1 MSLAKNQASNVEEE
15 HAQQQLTKVEGCFS
29 TKYALQDGL
38 DSTQKQIFS
47 QFHADYAGGGDV
59 LEAYVLANSSATDP
73 YRFPKGQVVVHPVD
87 AKVKSCSINLGLHDH
102 LVMMR
107 VLSPAKGSPEIND
120 AFFRK
125 NQDKINES
133 LPQFAET
140 PARLSMRDE
149 NMKDVTYWQPELG
162 SNGWAGILK
171 KRNASGRDEDATYYI
186 AVKAGVESAV
196 NDLIDD
202 FTRTDDPKDVTF
214 DELLRYDKDYA
225 YLRNLGKRNA
235 MRGAFRVAQALGL
248 RIHDQDDH
256 RAFKK
261 GQIAKPHMALP
272 LEGDF
277 IQPLS
282 TMEIVEKTPKTKV
295 AVNASMCVV
304 PSKVKSECLIM
315 VDPYVGLIGIK
326 MDPKYRG
333 KRATPFESVAI
344 PVCTGRSLAPE
355 NVSTKA
361 RDMKKRLKGVVWE
374 KKNGEINDR
383 LAGDAYK
390 QFDEN
395 FEQILEKAGWNKRW
409 GKNLYTP
416 IVMKMANRKLIR
428 A

>member
-1 MSLAKNQASNVEEE
+1 MSSVKNQASDVVEKQ
-15 HAQQQLTKVEGCFS
+15 AQQQLSKVESCFS
-29 TKYALQDGL
+29 TKYALRGEL

-47 QFHADYAGGGDV
+47 QLHSDYSGGTDV
-59 LEAYVLANSSATDP
+59 LEAYVLANSSTTDP
-73 YRFPKGQVVVHPVD
+73 YRFPKGQVIIHPVD
-87 AKVKSCSINLGLHDH
+87 AKVKSCSINPGLHDH

-107 VLSPAKGSPEIND
+107 VLNPAKGSPEIND

-125 NQDKINES
+125 NEDKINEA

-149 NMKDVTYWQPELG
+149 NMKDITYWQPELG

-196 NDLIDD
+196 NDLIED
-202 FTRTDDPKDVTF
+202 FSRDEDPKDVTF

-225 YLRNLGKRNA
+225 YLRNLGQRNA

-256 RAFKK
+256 RAFKR
-261 GQIAKPHMALP
+261 GQVAKPQMALP

-277 IQPLS
+277 IQALS
-282 TMEIVEKTPKTKV
+282 TMEVVEKSPKTKV
-295 AVNASMCVV
+295 AVHASMCVV
-304 PSKVKSECLIM
+304 PTKVKSECLIM
-315 VDPYVGLIGIK
+315 VDPYVGLVGIK

-333 KRATPFESVAI
+333 KKATPFKSVAI

-361 RDMKKRLKGVVWE
+361 RGMKKRLKYVVWE

-395 FEQILEKAGWNKRW
+395 FEQILEEAGWNKRW
-409 GKNLYTP
+409 GRARYTP
-416 IVMKMANRKLIR
+416 VVMKVANRKLIR